1 MKKVAVAVM
10 LLLIALALV
19 ACGGSSSSSE
29 PTGAAETSAEEA
41 GGEEGAAGGEEEA
54 EGGEEA
60 GGEEAAGG
68 GAAVKF
74 AAAES
79 GLAYTSDTASAEA
92 GKVTIEFENPQPV
105 PHDVAIE
112 TLNGEVL
119 GETETVTEGSDST
132 EIELKPGTYKF
143 FCTVPGHRE
152 AGMEGTLTV
161 K

>member
-10 LLLIALALV
+10 LLLVALALV
-19 ACGGSSSSSE
+19 ACGGSGSSSE
-29 PTGAAETSAEEA
+29 PTGAAETSGEEA
-41 GGEEGAAGGEEEA
+41 GGEEGAAGGEE
-54 EGGEEA
+54 
-60 GGEEAAGG
+60 AGG
-68 GAAVKF
+68 GASVKF
-74 AAAES
+74 AAAET
-79 GLAYTSDTASAEA
+79 GLAYASDTASAEA

-112 TLNGEVL
+112 TMNGEVL
-119 GETETVTEGSDST
+119 GQTETITEGSDST